1 MQWSS
6 ANSKYMDGMLFVPV
20 NFPFN
25 KPDGILI
32 ENLALPQ
39 LIEYIQNK
47 KIVKAFIQGISDF
60 DFLVNCHTLAYIA
73 IELKLPFDEYSKM
86 PMRGRKIY
94 KKYNLDYLYDF
105 PRLKSLKIIN
115 NEDPIIKAEL
125 YLDMTKLTELQQYS
139 GNYAFVHNLDQ
150 AFSLKSLILDQ
161 YLKSDFVDLRKLKL
175 LDTIKLTFSKLHSLQ
190 GCEAFSKLQCLYLY
204 RNRALTDITALRG
217 VKNTLKALRIE
228 NCPKIQDFSVLG
240 ELENLE
246 LLELSGSNTLPNL
259 NFLKSMKNLKTFV
272 FNMNVLDGDLSPCL
286 NLSYVYSEK
295 NRKHY
300 NLKDAELPKGE
311 YIRGNENIEEWR
323 RLE

>member
-6 ANSKYMDGMLFVPV
+6 ANSKYMDGMPFVPV

-32 ENLALPQ
+32 ENLDLSQ

-47 KIVKAFIQGISDF
+47 KIVKAFIQGISNF

-94 KKYNLDYLYDF
+94 KTYNLDYLYDF

-150 AFSLKSLILDQ
+150 AFSLKSLILNQ
-161 YLKSDFVDLRKLKL
+161 YLKSDFVDLRELKL

-190 GCEAFSKLQCLYLY
+190 GCEAFSKLQCLYLHY
-204 RNRALTDITALRG
+204 NRALTDISALRG

>member
-1 MQWSS
+1 MLDMMQ
-6 ANSKYMDGMLFVPV
+6 DGFQFTSILY
-20 NFPFN
+20 PFN
-25 KPDGILI
+25 EKRAI
-32 ENLALPQ
+32 
-39 LIEYIQNK
+39 
-47 KIVKAFIQGISDF
+47 KIVKSSKSYQQYQDYINKNQIEQAEIIMPDLKIVLNCPSLKYLRISPSEDREFDFSLLYQMPHIKSLHCQNQYGSQAQYISDI
-60 DFLVNCHTLAYIA
+60 DF
-73 IELKLPFDEYSKM
+73 SKINGLHNLSICIN
-86 PMRGRKIY
+86 RGTQN
-94 KKYNLDYLYDF
+94 YNKVQT
-105 PRLKSLKIIN
+105 LKSLSI
-115 NEDPIIKAEL
+115 
-125 YLDMTKLTELQQYS
+125 
-139 GNYAFVHNLDQ
+139 GNYKGADRNLSDLFCSPNLDTLTLNGC
-150 AFSLKSLILDQ
+150 FVYSLNGIETSNKM
-161 YLKSDFVDLRKLKL
+161 
-175 LDTIKLTFSKLHSLQ
+175 
-190 GCEAFSKLQCLYLY
+190 QCVYLY

>member
-32 ENLALPQ
+32 ENLDLPQ

-94 KKYNLDYLYDF
+94 KTYNLDYLYDF

-150 AFSLKSLILDQ
+150 AFSLKSLILNQ
-161 YLKSDFVDLRKLKL
+161 YLESDFVDLRELKL
-175 LDTIKLTFSKLHSLQ
+175 LDTVKLTFSKLYSLN
-190 GCEAFSKLQCLYLY
+190 GCETLFKLQCLYLHY
-204 RNRALTDITALRG
+204 NRALTDISALRG